1 MKLKGNDGKF
11 SIRFKF
17 LVYLMLDREMVV
29 IYFRVN
35 NRLRKFMIWM
45 MLGSD
50 IEWCWVFG
58 QTRHVYL
65 I

>member
-35 NRLRKFMIWM
+35 
-45 MLGSD
+45 
-50 IEWCWVFG
+50 
-58 QTRHVYL
+58 RHENIQIV
-65 I
+65 